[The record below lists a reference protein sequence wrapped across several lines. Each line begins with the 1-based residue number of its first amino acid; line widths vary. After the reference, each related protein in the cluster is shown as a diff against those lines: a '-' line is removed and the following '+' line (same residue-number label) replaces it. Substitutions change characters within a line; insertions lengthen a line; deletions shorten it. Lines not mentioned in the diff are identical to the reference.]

1 MSAAALGQ
9 SKKDPSAELSGEGKG
24 VEGEG
29 EDLKALSCGTAL
41 RLTDWIMLKL
51 RQGTAYRHSC
61 NQAAMRNIPIACCDL
76 SLP

>member
-29 EDLKALSCGTAL
+29 EDLKALSCGIALTLVDQIML
-41 RLTDWIMLKL
+41 RLWQD
-51 RQGTAYRHSC
+51 TAYRHSS
-61 NQAAMRNIPIACCDL
+61 NQVVMRNIPMASCNL